1 MNINAIW
8 SLYSSIVPPRLK
20 SEHDKPALDHLP
32 AGGTDK
38 RDQEK
43 SAEIDCDFRNTNILR
58 VTELIARGS

>member
-20 SEHDKPALDHLP
+20 SEHGKSALDLP
-32 AGGTDK
+32 ARGTDK

-43 SAEIDCDFRNTNILR
+43 SAEIDCDFRNTDILQ